1 MQGPNGQMNG
11 PQMNMPMGAPNMMP
25 GYQNWATSPQQQG
38 YGYGN
43 SSAPNSYQGWG
54 APPQGP
60 PPQWSNYNP
69 QQTGWSFQIG
79 SDLFFK
85 INKCNRFMKYIKRA
99 RGIHISFK

>member
-1 MQGPNGQMNG
+1 MMQGPNGQMNG

-69 QQTGWSFQIG
+69 QQTGKLHSI
-79 SDLFFK
+79 
-85 INKCNRFMKYIKRA
+85 KY
-99 RGIHISFK
+99 RGYYLLSNLPLSRCTGYD